1 MDAGFVAQSV
11 RTARQ
16 TGLQWEQP
24 DEAGPFSC
32 ARRARPSD
40 AVRFAPAWNTS
51 SFRVRAAC
59 RRTVQRRKGG
69 GYGGRLNSY
78 FFFFYYYFFLF
89 LSVSLNSDHD
99 WWTVNRGCVHGDLQP
114 SFPRA
119 RQALRA
125 RGKPSTPTLPSYCQI
140 ICEKTCEILW
150 LWEAESNK
158 PLGKVSKSFDSFAL
172 EGVIPAGCQLEEK
185 KHRDDEFNANTLHE
199 WLSCHIQTKVI
210 LILTLIT
217 CLQRHL

>member
-69 GYGGRLNSY
+69 GYGGRLNSFSS
-78 FFFFYYYFFLF
+78 FFIFFLKF
-89 LSVSLNSDHD
+89 LSVSLNSDLD

-114 SFPRA
+114 SFPQGETASASKRKTLNA
-119 RQALRA
+119 HSSFLLPNNLWKDVRNFMTLRS
-125 RGKPSTPTLPSYCQI
+125 R
-140 ICEKTCEILW
+140 E
-150 LWEAESNK
+150 
-158 PLGKVSKSFDSFAL
+158 
-172 EGVIPAGCQLEEK
+172 
-185 KHRDDEFNANTLHE
+185 
-199 WLSCHIQTKVI
+199 
-210 LILTLIT
+210 
-217 CLQRHL
+217 